1 MTSKQLQSVERR
13 HRVVQTFFGQRD
25 QLLPGKE
32 FLGRG
37 GISAAENGFH
47 VLHDVL
53 PTFADFDVRQHQF
66 RFVGVFPGF
75 THGRLP
81 ARGTGG
87 SGRVTFNIVV
97 VVVTAAIAV
106 VIVVIAAAVVVI
118 GAAGRS
124 RKEPFGKGE
133 ALVEY
138 GYRAPH
144 FVLEWARLALAD
156 ESLGLVVQLFHLHQF
171 LVVLEVDQQEARGS
185 VLEQADATLLLNDV
199 HGGHHIVGQLVV
211 LAGIGI
217 GGLVHRSLR
226 RERRGERKEK
236 KKKREKRKER
246 PVEKISRSRIIATYM
261 YG

>member
-97 VVVTAAIAV
+97 VVVVVVVVTAAIV
-106 VIVVIAAAVVVI
+106 VVVAVVIAAVVVVI
-118 GAAGRS
+118 GAAGCS
-124 RKEPFGKGE
+124 RKEPFRKGE

-156 ESLGLVVQLFHLHQF
+156 ESLCLVVQLFHLHQF

-211 LAGIGI
+211 LAW
-217 GGLVHRSLR
+217 LNC
-226 RERRGERKEK
+226 
-236 KKKREKRKER
+236 
-246 PVEKISRSRIIATYM
+246 Y
-261 YG
+261 